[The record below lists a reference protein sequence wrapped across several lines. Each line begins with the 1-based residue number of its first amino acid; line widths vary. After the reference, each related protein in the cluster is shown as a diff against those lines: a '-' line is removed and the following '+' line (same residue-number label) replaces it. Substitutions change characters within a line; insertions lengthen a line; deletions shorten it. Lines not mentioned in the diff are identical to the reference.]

1 MTAIPQNWHKLK
13 AHKMWL
19 RAMNYGIY
27 LDNSP
32 GRKVVIP
39 PFVDEATE
47 AQRVSK
53 LTHNLFVYIEFYWN
67 TAVLIRACVV
77 DGCNG

>member
-1 MTAIPQNWHKLK
+1 MFPLQCYNKIIRLIIMTAIPQNWHKLK
-13 AHKMWL
+13 AHKVWL

-32 GRKVVIP
+32 GRKVVVP

-53 LTHNLFVYIEFYWN
+53 LTHNLFV
-67 TAVLIRACVV
+67 
-77 DGCNG
+77 